1 MLLNILIIFLATH
14 ISHLE
19 TVGDDLINNLIEIA
33 FDLDQLSNTLNHDLK
48 KPNIERNFV
57 KEDTY
62 SAIYH
67 VNIVNY
73 YYLYFYE
80 FIMFIYHLGTEK
92 FYVSWVRG
100 FT

>member
-1 MLLNILIIFLATH
+1 
-14 ISHLE
+14 LE
-19 TVGDDLINNLIEIA
+19 TIGDDLINNLIEIA
-33 FDLDQLSNTLNHDLK
+33 FDLNQLSNTLNNDLK
-48 KPNIERNFV
+48 KPNSERNFV

-73 YYLYFYE
+73 YYSYYE
-80 FIMFIYHLGTEK
+80 FIVVLIYYTGTEK
-92 FYVSWVRG
+92 FYVSWVHG